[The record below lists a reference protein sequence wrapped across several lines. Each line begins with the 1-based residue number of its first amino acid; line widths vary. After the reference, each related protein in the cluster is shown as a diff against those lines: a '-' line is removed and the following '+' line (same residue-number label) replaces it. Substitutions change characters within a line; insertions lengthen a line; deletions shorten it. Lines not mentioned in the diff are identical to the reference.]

1 VGESQLIDSSS
12 RWRHSN
18 VQQLYGHSISKN
30 AREKYPD
37 SGKVNLSHL
46 SDGKVEKGIETKRE
60 GIDVLMRECT
70 GVKTVWPLMYFMGNI
85 ARGEEGRERVIETL
99 LELFK
104 GFKGKKGRVR
114 LIGRAKEQRKGLLM
128 ECQER
133 RDRERRMEEE
143 TAGMWGRGR
152 GSCEYCE

>member
-1 VGESQLIDSSS
+1 MDSSS

-70 GVKTVWPLMYFMGNI
+70 GVKTVWPLMYFMENI
-85 ARGEEGRERVIETL
+85 ARGEVGRERVIETL

-114 LIGRAKEQRKGLLM
+114 LIGSAKEQRKGLLM
-128 ECQER
+128 ECQEK